1 MDKKTIVSKTIL
13 FLLIVVGIASFQQI
27 FGSENTL
34 VGVTI
39 ITAGLMFMERDL
51 TSTPIKFFVFFSVIN
66 VMQGIFAYYTSYYPI
81 LGVVLTFISM
91 FLTGYLFTYNMRK
104 PMYVAF
110 GLQYLFMVYSPVT
123 SEQLP
128 MRLLA
133 LLFGAAFIMALQLLV
148 NRNRLEKASKGLV
161 PGITNLLEN
170 KIRTIINGKYNGEYD
185 RDIINSIIKLNSCVQ
200 ENRQDYFHI
209 TVEGKVNFN
218 LSIAMER
225 INILVDRIAA
235 NHGDTPEYKEFLNS
249 IADILK
255 DLTVDRNN
263 IEGINHK
270 IEEIERFLE
279 KYKVIF
285 EYENDNIGVSHENIR
300 EVLENMDFLMTTL
313 QDIIKFNNKGYKK
326 YVKKQNVPKHFNVN
340 AVLKGEFNRK
350 SIKFSYALKSA
361 LLISLSIGV
370 VEYFNIPE
378 GRWIVFSILA
388 ITQPYK
394 QDSSA
399 KSRTRIK
406 GTIVGII
413 AFCVLFMIIK
423 DPTIRSL
430 LLMLS
435 GYLCSFQSRYDRQM
449 AFITFSALGAA
460 SLTAAAGEGGE
471 LIFYRIL
478 YVAIGTGI
486 ALLGNKLIL
495 PYGIED
501 STSYL
506 MDKYNR
512 IITEIKKE
520 IDLASKGEGHIDIV
534 RNLVM
539 QVNLIEGRVH
549 SNLGIEDSGDP
560 IAKEEIRDTLF
571 KNRILISDL
580 YDEYLGAYTK
590 PKYTA

>member
-1 MDKKTIVSKTIL
+1 MDKKTIISKTIL
-13 FLLIVVGIASFQQI
+13 FLLIVVGIATFQQV

-51 TSTPIKFFVFFSVIN
+51 TSTPIKFLIFFSVIN
-66 VMQGIFAYYTSYYPI
+66 VMQGVFAYYTAFYPI
-81 LGVVLTFISM
+81 LGVLLTFISM

-133 LLFGAAFIMALQLLV
+133 LLFGAVFIMALQLLV
-148 NRNRLEKASKGLV
+148 NRNRLEKASKGIV

-170 KIRTIINGKYNGEYD
+170 KIRTIINGDYNGEYD

-263 IEGINHK
+263 IEGINNK

-285 EYENDNIGVSHENIR
+285 EYENDNIGISHENIR

-313 QDIIKFNNKGYKK
+313 QDIIKFNNKNYKK
-326 YVKKQNVPKHFNVN
+326 YVKKQNIPKHFNVN
-340 AVLKGEFNRK
+340 SVLKGEFNRK
-350 SIKFSYALKSA
+350 SIKFSYAFKSA
-361 LLISLSIGV
+361 LLISLSIGI

-406 GTIVGII
+406 GTIAGII
-413 AFCVLFMIIK
+413 GFCVLFMIIK

-471 LIFYRIL
+471 LIFYRVL

-486 ALLGNKLIL
+486 ALLGNKIIL

-506 MDKYNR
+506 MDTYNR

-560 IAKEEIRDTLF
+560 TSKEEIKDTLF
-571 KNRILISDL
+571 KNRILINDL
-580 YDEYLGAYTK
+580 YDEYLGAYKK